1 MVYDKMQ
8 RLDTSN
14 PTQVEILKMLDIAL
28 LCIDCMISLQLLLL
42 VTADI
47 HINIQDILPLK
58 MTTLN
63 SAR

>member
-1 MVYDKMQ
+1 MAYDKMQ

-28 LCIDCMISLQLLLL
+28 LCIDCMISFQLLLL